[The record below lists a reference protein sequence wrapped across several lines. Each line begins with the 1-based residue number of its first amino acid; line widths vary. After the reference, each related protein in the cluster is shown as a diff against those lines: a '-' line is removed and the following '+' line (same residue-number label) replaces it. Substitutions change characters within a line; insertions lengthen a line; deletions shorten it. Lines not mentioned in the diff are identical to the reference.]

1 MNWIIE
7 NGSLVLLG
15 FGLLTV
21 VCFGIVIIPQTHRGV
36 VETVGKYSRF
46 LQPGINL
53 IIPIIE
59 HVKKRNITERMTNV
73 EPQDII
79 TKDNLNARVDL
90 VVYHKVNEDE
100 QAVKNSYYRVE
111 DYKTQIVMLS
121 QTTARNVIG
130 DMKFADV
137 NSQRNLLN
145 KKLAEIIDKEIENWG
160 ISVVRVEMKEITP
173 PKDVQETMNQVIKAQ
188 NEKEAAI
195 DFATSKETQAD
206 GLRRAAIKEAE
217 GKKQANI
224 LEAEGIK
231 QSKIMI
237 AQGEAEA
244 IKLVNEAAY
253 KIFKGNAVE
262 LKRLETVEEAMS
274 KNSKF
279 ILTSDLVDR
288 VSKVLNGVKQNESV
302 Q

>member
-1 MNWIIE
+1 
-7 NGSLVLLG
+7 
-15 FGLLTV
+15 
-21 VCFGIVIIPQTHRGV
+21 
-36 VETVGKYSRF
+36 
-46 LQPGINL
+46 
-53 IIPIIE
+53 
-59 HVKKRNITERMTNV
+59 
-73 EPQDII
+73 
-79 TKDNLNARVDL
+79 
-90 VVYHKVNEDE
+90 
-100 QAVKNSYYRVE
+100 
-111 DYKTQIVMLS
+111 
-121 QTTARNVIG
+121 
-130 DMKFADV
+130 
-137 NSQRNLLN
+137 
-145 KKLAEIIDKEIENWG
+145 
-160 ISVVRVEMKEITP
+160 MKEITP

-244 IKLVNEAAY
+244 IKLVNEAAD
-253 KIFKGNAVE
+253 KFFKGNAVE